1 MRDFE
6 LALYEGI
13 LVAFGKTLAKY
24 DGFLQGE
31 IMREVGRELIDYLNA
46 RGLNFEETGSV
57 DDLKTLTDL
66 FVRNGFAES
75 VEVRPADKGSN
86 YVWNKLYGICAYEE
100 LLKFAANPFLS
111 CPLNL
116 SLYYLAD
123 KHGKTMVLHSKK
135 FDSANGVT
143 ESQYEIVDKK
153 PLTEA
158 EHDQLVIKHAHL
170 FALAQERE
178 HLYRQEAQTDALTG
192 LANRRKLMERG
203 ASAIHLARCRGE
215 PLTVL
220 MIDIDHFKR
229 VNDTFGHAVGD
240 AALRTVADLCR
251 KAIRQTDIAARFGGE
266 EFVIVLPNTPES
278 HALEIAERL
287 RNAVQD
293 YSVLGRASEPMHL
306 SVSIGIACLKPSNP
320 GDFESLLD
328 AADAALYT
336 AKNRGRN
343 QVQLSLPETTS
354 LGAPTPC

>member
-1 MRDFE
+1 MRDFQQ
-6 LALYEGI
+6 ALYEGI

-31 IMREVGRELIDYLNA
+31 IMREVGRELIEYLNA
-46 RGLNFEETGSV
+46 RGLNFEESGNL
-57 DDLKTLTDL
+57 DDLKRLTDL

-86 YVWNKLYGICAYEE
+86 YVWNNLYGICAYEE

-135 FDSANGVT
+135 FDSASGVT
-143 ESQYEIVDKK
+143 ESQYEVVDKK
-153 PLTEA
+153 PLTAA

-170 FALAQERE
+170 YALAQERE
-178 HLYRQEAQTDALTG
+178 QHFRQEAQTDALTG
-192 LANRRKLMERG
+192 LANRRMLLERG

-215 PLTVL
+215 PLAVL
-220 MIDIDHFKR
+220 MIDLDHFKR

-240 AALRTVADLCR
+240 TALRTVADLCR
-251 KAIRQTDIAARFGGE
+251 NEIRQTDLAARFGGE
-266 EFVIVLPNTPES
+266 EFVIVLPNTPQS

-287 RNAVQD
+287 RTAVQD
-293 YSVLGRASEPMHL
+293 FSVLGETDDPMGL
-306 SVSIGIACLKPSNP
+306 SVSIGIACLKPGN
-320 GDFESLLD
+320 GVDFNNLLD
-328 AADAALYT
+328 AADAALYK

-343 QVQLSLPETTS
+343 QVQLSAPEIAS
-354 LGAPTPC
+354 LGAAAPS